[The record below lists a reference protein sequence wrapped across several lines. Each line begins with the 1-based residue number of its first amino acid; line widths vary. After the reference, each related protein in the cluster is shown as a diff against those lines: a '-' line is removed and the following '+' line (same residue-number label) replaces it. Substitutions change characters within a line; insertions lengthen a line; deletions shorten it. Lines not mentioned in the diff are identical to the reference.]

1 MAGESKLA
9 SVPSLDEVE
18 TVGRTEF
25 HIRGKHYEIEEIE
38 ALDYEKD
45 AKTASDDE
53 EGTTDMGLLTKLIT
67 LRAVTVDGK
76 PLEPEAWGKE
86 KFPVVNRVQNE
97 VRRLHYIEVETDE
110 EIAERKAEE
119 AKAKAAEAKGAKKPK
134 ETPVP
139 NS

>member
-1 MAGESKLA
+1 MAGESKLMPA
-9 SVPSLDEVE
+9 PALDEVE
-18 TVGRTEF
+18 TVGSATF
-25 HIRGKHYEIEEIE
+25 HIRGKLYEVEEIE

-45 AKTASDDE
+45 AKTASDDD

-67 LRAVTVDGK
+67 LRAVKVDGK
-76 PLEPEAWGKE
+76 PLDPESWGKE

-110 EIAERKAEE
+110 EIAERKAAE
-119 AKAKAAEAKGAKKPK
+119 KKTAADAAKGKKTK